1 MKTGKERR
9 RLKRWKVAVLV
20 RCSIP
25 KISNDVYDLEMWA
38 KDVHA
43 NGMQLE
49 WTRGLGVSHISKESG
64 VSKTKSIRF
73 EDVKFE
79 KGDKIL
85 VQDLFYDDEGSPFLE
100 GKILWARHVSTS
112 GNWSL
117 GVAFAKGDKHSQA
130 MLGAFKDF
138 LRIIRNPTSIIEKMS
153 RK

>member
-1 MKTGKERR
+1 MKTGKERL

-20 RCSIP
+20 RCSLP
-25 KISNDVYDLEMWA
+25 KISADVYDLEMWA

-49 WTRGLGVSHISKESG
+49 WSRGLGVSHQSKESG
-64 VSKTKSIRF
+64 FSSTKSVRF

-79 KGDKIL
+79 KGDKIM

-100 GKILWARHVSTS
+100 GKILWARKISSS

-117 GVAFAKGDKHSQA
+117 GVAFAKSDKHSQA

-138 LRIIRNPTSIIEKMS
+138 LKIIRNPTAAIERAS